1 MSASKMNVLHWHI
14 IDAPSFP
21 LHLRSAPQLARH
33 GAYSPLDTYS
43 EKDIARVVAY
53 AAARGV
59 RVLPEI
65 DMPGHAYSWG
75 QGAPQAIVCSGAQP
89 WEEFCGEPP
98 CGQLDP
104 TLPETY
110 ALVDA
115 VIKDVADLFA
125 DAFIHLGA
133 DEVNYRCWQLSSAL
147 VQRMRAAGSES
158 SSGSGRGEDFRHLWQ
173 VFAKS
178 HALALVVDKGKIFR
192 LFRMPLVICGR
203 SLKTTS

>member
-1 MSASKMNVLHWHI
+1 M
-14 IDAPSFP
+14 
-21 LHLRSAPQLARH
+21 
-33 GAYSPLDTYS
+33 
-43 EKDIARVVAY
+43 
-53 AAARGV
+53 
-59 RVLPEI
+59 
-65 DMPGHAYSWG
+65 
-75 QGAPQAIVCSGAQP
+75 
-89 WEEFCGEPP
+89 
-98 CGQLDP
+98 
-104 TLPETY
+104 
-110 ALVDA
+110 
-115 VIKDVADLFA
+115 IKDVADLFA

-133 DEVNYRCWQLSSAL
+133 DEVNYRCWQLSRAL